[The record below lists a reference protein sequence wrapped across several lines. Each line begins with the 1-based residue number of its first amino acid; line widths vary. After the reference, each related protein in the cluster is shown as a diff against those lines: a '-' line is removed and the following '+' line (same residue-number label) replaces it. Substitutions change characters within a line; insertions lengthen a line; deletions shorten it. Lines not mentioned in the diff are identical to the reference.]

1 MSELIEATIN
11 GDLDKVKLLVKNGI
25 NINFQEEETNQNA
38 LMYALSGNT
47 QPEIAKFLIE
57 KGADLNLRDIMG
69 DTCLL
74 YSSTAGNTEMVK
86 LLLKKGANPKILNDF
101 NVSPL
106 HEASTYGYLD
116 IIKLLIDAGADV
128 DGQDDDGRTPLFYA
142 HVNRL
147 ETIKLLIELGADPD
161 KLDNQDEKPI
171 NFPHVKKIYEDFV
184 LSKVKVAQANQRLAF
199 AKMMIDPKHIDKPN
213 DVIIKI
219 LKSLKVPPLN
229 KETLEKTNNLL
240 FKKKLQ
246 EELEEELKKAMEQ
259 KLKEELSKKIYESIK
274 DQFQG
279 ENIDDMVELY
289 RKQLRNPKLLSEHRK
304 IIRKKKR
311 TRKIKENIP
320 LGSSDQSS
328 SRKSRSSPSEELRD
342 AIKMSIREARSN
354 KSSSSRRSRSMHSS
368 EELRDAIKMSIR
380 EAKSGSKKKMKKSKK
395 SRKSKKK
402 SK

>member
-11 GDLDKVKLLVKNGI
+11 GDLKTVKLLIKKGVD
-25 NINFQEEETNQNA
+25 INFQEEETNESA

-47 QPEIAKFLIE
+47 QLEIGKFLIE
-57 KGADLNLRDIMG
+57 KGADLNLRDEMG

-116 IIKLLIDAGADV
+116 IVKLLIDAGADV

-142 HVNRL
+142 SRYERL
-147 ETIKLLIELGADPD
+147 ETIKFLIELGADPD

-199 AKMMIDPKHIDKPN
+199 AKIMIDPKHIDKPN

-219 LKSLKVPPLN
+219 LKTLKVPPLN

-240 FKKKLQ
+240 FKQKLQ
-246 EELEEELKKAMEQ
+246 EELERELKRVMEQ

-279 ENIDDMVELY
+279 ENIDDMIEFY

-342 AIKMSIREARSN
+342 AIKMSIREARSD
-354 KSSSSRRSRSMHSS
+354 K
-368 EELRDAIKMSIR
+368 
-380 EAKSGSKKKMKKSKK
+380 
-395 SRKSKKK
+395 
-402 SK
+402 